1 MLGKEI
7 YVLCAGGGE
16 VAMEGEFSLGNR
28 PQRHS
33 RITRP
38 IPVTSVTTHR
48 PPAMAVAMGPGIA
61 DHGLTAVIADNG
73 CVTLSR
79 NGASS
84 FCRLP
89 TINDQSRCRFP
100 RLCGSAK

>member
-33 RITRP
+33 RMTRP
-38 IPVTSVTTHR
+38 IPVRGTHIRSDGCHSVKRR
-48 PPAMAVAMGPGIA
+48 PSIDAWAGSKNTG
-61 DHGLTAVIADNG
+61 TAV
-73 CVTLSR
+73 V
-79 NGASS
+79 
-84 FCRLP
+84 
-89 TINDQSRCRFP
+89 
-100 RLCGSAK
+100 GSLLA